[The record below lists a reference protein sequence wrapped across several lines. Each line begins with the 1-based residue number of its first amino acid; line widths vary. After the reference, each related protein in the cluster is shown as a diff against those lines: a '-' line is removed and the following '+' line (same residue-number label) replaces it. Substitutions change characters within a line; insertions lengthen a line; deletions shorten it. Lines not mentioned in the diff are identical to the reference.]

1 MTPFSMTRNADMTGP
16 DTVPARISA
25 TTQSSLMPPRVKLG
39 TGRRQGRG
47 LVCSGNCR
55 APAAR
60 LPLSAVGW
68 ESWVMNERA
77 GGLVL
82 ELKLVLGAP
91 RERIFRALTEPAEL
105 AKWWGPHGFTTP
117 GIDLDLRVGG
127 GYRFTMQP
135 PGGDRFHLSGEFLE
149 IAPPGR
155 LVYTFRWDE
164 PDPDD
169 RETVVALSLGDVA
182 DATQVSL
189 SQGEFA
195 TEARLALHRGGWTD
209 SLEKLRELIEP
220 GA

>member
-1 MTPFSMTRNADMTGP
+1 MNA
-16 DTVPARISA
+16 
-25 TTQSSLMPPRVKLG
+25 
-39 TGRRQGRG
+39 
-47 LVCSGNCR
+47 
-55 APAAR
+55 
-60 LPLSAVGW
+60 
-68 ESWVMNERA
+68 RA
-77 GGLVL
+77 GGWVL
-82 ELKLVLGAP
+82 ELKFVVGAP

-105 AKWWGPHGFTTP
+105 AKWWEPRGFTTP

-135 PGGDRFHLSGEFLE
+135 PGGDPFHLSGEFLE
-149 IAPPGR
+149 IDPPGR

-169 RETVVALSLGDVA
+169 RPTVVTLSLGDVA